1 MRGKKVIVVGATSGI
16 GFEVACRLLDDGW
29 TVGVAGRR
37 KDLLEK
43 LCQKDTNRV
52 QMEVLDVT
60 QSDAAEHLE
69 TLIQK
74 LGGMDLFFLS
84 SGVGFQ
90 NPSLTSEIEVGTMM
104 TNGVGFTRMVT
115 AAFAYFKR
123 ERRAGHIA
131 VISSVAGTKGI
142 GVAPAYSAS
151 KRFQNTYIDAL
162 AQLVRMQHLPI
173 SFTDI
178 RPGFVATD
186 LLKDRNYPMLMKPD
200 RVAEKIVAALKKK
213 RRVVVIDNRYRVLV
227 FFWRLIPRWLWERIV
242 VG

>member
-60 QSDAAEHLE
+60 QSDAVEHLE